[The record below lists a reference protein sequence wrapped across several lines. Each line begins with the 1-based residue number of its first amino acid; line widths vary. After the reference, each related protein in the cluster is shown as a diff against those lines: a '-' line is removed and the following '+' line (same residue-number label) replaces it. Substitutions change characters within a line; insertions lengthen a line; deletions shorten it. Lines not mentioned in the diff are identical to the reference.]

1 MKLFTAM
8 LLATFPISVFAL
20 DPYLKNSAGSKCYYT
35 DGSVID
41 NGGRICPRQL
51 SISNSSSGITA
62 PNLVP
67 SQESINS
74 RLKYGQ
80 DRAQGLSA
88 GTRGLFGAL
97 SDKIKE
103 RKLREV
109 LDDHPNSKA
118 TLQSPDFLDWVSMQ
132 GKREIHLKQAY
143 SGNAKSLDALLTVY
157 NFDKL
162 GRSNPDFGA
171 WIIGTYG
178 KDEVRKLYFRADKT
192 GDYSVMKS
200 WLKEFRE
207 SNN

>member
-1 MKLFTAM
+1 MR
-8 LLATFPISVFAL
+8 LLIAILLVTSSVTVFAL
-20 DPYLKNSAGSKCYYT
+20 DPYLTRSSGNMCYYD
-35 DGSVID
+35 DGSVIN
-41 NGGRICPRQL
+41 NGGRICPRRL
-51 SISNSSSGITA
+51 SSNNGTSGITV
-62 PNLVP
+62 PNLGP
-67 SQESINS
+67 SQESIDW